1 MPTIRIEA
9 ATAAPWTD
17 VEHTLTGGGDGASCS
32 CQWFMVPRTD
42 FDACS
47 SDEKR
52 TLLRRELQAADPSP
66 ALIAYADDSPGAWV
80 RVGPRTSQPALARS
94 RIVKASAEPIDD
106 PDVWA
111 ITCFV
116 VRREHR
122 GQGLAKALTAAAVDH
137 AAANGARV
145 VEAYPIDTEQRKASN
160 NELFHGSVELFKG
173 AGFRELARPTGA
185 RVVMTLDVSRRRPA
199 P

>member
-9 ATAAPWTD
+9 ATEAPWTD

-32 CQWFMVPRTD
+32 CQWFMVPRKE

-52 TLLRRELQAADPSP
+52 TLLRRELEDADVSP
-66 ALIAYADDSPGAWV
+66 ALVAYVDGSPAAWV
-80 RVGPRTSQPALARS
+80 RVGPRPAQPALARS
-94 RIVKASAEPIDD
+94 RIVKAGAEPLDD
-106 PDVWA
+106 PAVWA

-122 GQGLAKALTAAAVDH
+122 GQGLARQLTAAAVDH
-137 AAANGARV
+137 AVDHGARV
-145 VEAYPIDTEQRKASN
+145 VEGYPVDTGRRKASS
-160 NELFHGSVELFKG
+160 NELFHGSVEMFRA
-173 AGFRELARPTGA
+173 AGFREAARPSDA
-185 RVVMTLDVSRRRPA
+185 RAVMALDVSRRRRA

>member
-32 CQWFMVPRTD
+32 CQWFMVPRKE

-47 SDEKR
+47 RDEKR
-52 TLLRRELQAADPSP
+52 TLLRHELEDADVSP
-66 ALIAYADDSPGAWV
+66 ALIAYVDGSPAAWV
-80 RVGPRTSQPALARS
+80 RVGPRPAQPALARS
-94 RIVKASAEPIDD
+94 RIVKAGEQPLDD
-106 PDVWA
+106 DTVWA

-122 GQGLAKALTAAAVDH
+122 GQGLARQLTAAAVDH
-137 AAANGARV
+137 AAAHGARV
-145 VEAYPIDTEQRKASN
+145 VEGYPVDTDRRKASS
-160 NELFHGSVELFKG
+160 NELFHGSVGMFSA
-173 AGFRELARPTGA
+173 AGFREVARPTETRA
-185 RVVMTLDVSRRRPA
+185 VMAIEVSRRRRA

>member
-9 ATAAPWTD
+9 ATAVPWD
-17 VEHTLTGGGDGASCS
+17 HVERTMTGGGDGASCS
-32 CQWFMVPRTD
+32 CQWFMIRRTD
-42 FDACS
+42 FDARS
-47 SDEKR
+47 SDDKR
-52 TLLRRELQAADPSP
+52 TLLRRELEDADTSP
-66 ALIAYADDSPGAWV
+66 ALIAYVDADAAAWV
-80 RVGPRTSQPALARS
+80 RVGPRTSQPALTRS

-106 PDVWA
+106 TGVWA

-145 VEAYPIDTEQRKASN
+145 VEAYPIDTDQRKASN
-160 NELFHGSVELFKG
+160 NELFHGSVSLFRD
-173 AGFRELARPTGA
+173 AGFREVARPTGA
-185 RVVMTLDVSRRRPA
+185 RAVMALDVSRRRRA